1 MEPLSHLL
9 IIFLIWNLKMAQPN
23 YIQKTLRLKPEVT
36 RIFDDLDAWLDHCRI
51 NLLPYNPADLYR
63 SQEYRNF
70 QRNNEYLER
79 KARREKEG
87 RPEPARQRE
96 FRVDYNR
103 ARH

>member
-1 MEPLSHLL
+1 
-9 IIFLIWNLKMAQPN
+9 MAVPA
-23 YIQKTLRLKPEVT
+23 YIQKTLRLKPEVNK
-36 RIFDDLDAWLDHCRI
+36 IFDDLDAWLDHCRI
-51 NLLPYNPADLYR
+51 NLYPFNPADLYR

-87 RPEPARQRE
+87 RPEPVKQRE
-96 FRVDYNR
+96 YRGDYNR